1 MQRTYLH
8 DPDAVD
14 VTQNPDCQVKK
25 NQKHNIVWND
35 PWDDAIE
42 DDEEHGPTMV
52 RTARINITCVLSS
65 SQQQQQQ
72 QQQQCGKNLRFNRIG
87 I

>member
-1 MQRTYLH
+1 MQRTYPH

-14 VTQNPDCQVKK
+14 VKKNPDCRVKK
-25 NQKHNIVWND
+25 KHNIVWND

-42 DDEEHGPTMV
+42 DDEEYGPTMV
-52 RTARINITCVLSS
+52 RTARINITCVLSP

-72 QQQQCGKNLRFNRIG
+72 QQCRKSLRFNRIG